1 MMNELYKQYLK
12 EMEGSFSSDLKDE
25 LARANRVKLASIVE
39 MVAPALI
46 VSGVD
51 EKPVINRHTLVSGLT
66 EKDYNFHAIENRS
79 LQSIKVM
86 GVPSS
91 GYVEMCE

>member
-66 EKDYNFHAIENRS
+66 EKDYNFHAIFNFGS
-79 LQSIKVM
+79 LYKEV
-86 GVPSS
+86 
-91 GYVEMCE
+91 